1 VFGSATWAMHGM
13 DMNRLGAWVRK
24 VLRKVR
30 GLVGEQEMWIIRS
43 NQELRELYRDL
54 DIDADVSQKRL
65 EWTGPVVLMDQGRTF
80 KKIIE
85 IES

>member
-13 DMNRLGAWVRK
+13 DLNRLGTWVRK
-24 VLRKVR
+24 ILRKAH

-54 DIDADVSQKRL
+54 DIYADISQKRL
-65 EWTGPVVLMDQGRTF
+65 EWTGTVVRMAQGRIF
-80 KKIIE
+80 KKIIV
-85 IES
+85 IGL